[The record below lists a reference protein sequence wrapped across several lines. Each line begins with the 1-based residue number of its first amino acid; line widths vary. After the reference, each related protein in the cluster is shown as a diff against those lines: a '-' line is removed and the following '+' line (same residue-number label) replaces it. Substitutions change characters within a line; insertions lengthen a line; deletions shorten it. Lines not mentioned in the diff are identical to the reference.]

1 MAKSQQEKAA
11 RAARLRKAREEAG
24 FTTAAE
30 AAARFG
36 WPASTYA
43 AHENGQNGF
52 ANDASKYA
60 KAFKSTV
67 SYLLEGEKRPLVSS
81 FDPDA
86 PSQERLD
93 DAPMAAAKDGFR
105 SGIVEGEIAHL
116 DANLGAGLA
125 SDAPQVAFEQGGHTI
140 GAANVLGTWRLPEFV
155 ARRTLRASSKRIH
168 IVECTGDSM
177 EPRIMD
183 GDFVFIDETKRNPRM
198 PGIFAL
204 WEGDGITIKRIE
216 IVANSNPQRLRLIPE
231 NEKYSA
237 YEQNSDEV
245 QIIGRYAGRFTTR

>member
-1 MAKSQQEKAA
+1 MAKSQQDKAA

-24 FTTAAE
+24 FETAAE

-36 WPASTYA
+36 WPPSTYS

-67 SYLLEGEKRPLVSS
+67 SYLLEGERRPLIAS

-86 PSQERLD
+86 PAVKRHDQV
-93 DAPMAAAKDGFR
+93 AMAAAKDGLR

-116 DANLGAGLA
+116 DANLGAGLT
-125 SDAPQVAFEQGGHTI
+125 SDAPQVAFEENGHAI
-140 GAANVLGTWRLPEFV
+140 GAANVLGTWRLPGFV
-155 ARRTLRASSKRIH
+155 TQRTLRAPSNRVH

-216 IVANSNPQRLRLIPE
+216 IVANSSPLRLRLIPE
-231 NEKYSA
+231 NDRYSA
-237 YEQNSDEV
+237 YEQNADDV

>member
-1 MAKSQQEKAA
+1 MAKSQQDKAA
-11 RAARLRKAREEAG
+11 RAARLRKAREHAG
-24 FTTAAE
+24 FDSAAD

-36 WPASTYA
+36 WVPSTYA
-43 AHENGQNGF
+43 AHENGQNGY
-52 ANDASKYA
+52 ANDAAKYA
-60 KAFKSTV
+60 KAFKTSV
-67 SYLLEGEKRPLVSS
+67 AFLLEGERQPLISS

-86 PSQERLD
+86 RPEIVNER
-93 DAPMAAAKDGFR
+93 APAVAADGLR
-105 SGIVEGEIAHL
+105 SGLSDGEIAHL

-125 SDAPQVAFEQGGHTI
+125 LDAPQVAFEQNGHTI

-155 ARRTLRASSKRIH
+155 AQRTLRAPARRIH

-183 GDFVFIDETKRNPRM
+183 GDFVFIDETKINPRM

-216 IVANSNPQRLRLIPE
+216 VVANSDPIRLRLIPE
-231 NEKYSA
+231 NEKYSS
-237 YEQNSDEV
+237 YEQNGDEV
-245 QIIGRYAGRFTTR
+245 RIIGRYAGRFTTR